1 MNVTLVN
8 LTPHDPLNI
17 WDGDRVVLSIPRG
30 GVAARCA
37 EVEVPRPSLLV
48 DGLSLPVVTL
58 SYGEVSGLPAPEPG
72 TAYVVSQL
80 VVLAEPD
87 RTDLYFP
94 ADLRRDASGTI
105 VGCGK
110 LARLS

>member
-17 WDGDRVVLSIPRG
+17 WDGDRLVLSIPAAR
-30 GVAARCA
+30 VAARCA
-37 EVEVPRPSLLV
+37 EVEVPRTPLLV
-48 DGLSLPVVTL
+48 GGQSLPVVTL
-58 SYGEVSGLPAPEPG
+58 GYGEVSGLPAPEPG

-80 VVLAEPD
+80 VVRAEPD

-94 ADLRRDASGTI
+94 ADLKRDASGAI

-110 LARLS
+110 LARMS